1 MVIRSTAAFGRST
14 VSTRNAESGFAYLWL
29 LFLVAVMG
37 LGLSVASDVYST
49 VAKRDREKAL
59 MAVGRQFQEAI
70 GRYHAFRPAGARRE
84 FPASLEDL
92 LRDPRSPGTV
102 RHLRKIFVDPMT
114 GKAEWG
120 LVRIGDRIIGVH
132 SLSEDPVIKKDGF
145 DPDLRLLAG
154 KNTYA
159 EWLFLHEITTVE
171 LELPAGQVGQG
182 GQVGQAVGS
191 ENQQTGLDD

>member
-1 MVIRSTAAFGRST
+1 MVIREEASFRQAALPKGLDQ
-14 VSTRNAESGFAYLWL
+14 SGFAYLWL
-29 LFLVAVMG
+29 LFLIALMG
-37 LGLSVASDVYST
+37 LGLSAASDVYST

-70 GRYHAFRPAGARRE
+70 GRYYAFRPAGAKRE

-92 LRDPRSPGTV
+92 LLDPRSPGTV

-132 SLSEDPVIKKDGF
+132 SLSEEPVIKKDGF
-145 DPDLRLLAG
+145 EPDLRLLAG
-154 KNTYA
+154 KSSYA
-159 EWLFLHEITTVE
+159 EWLFIHEITTVDPA
-171 LELPAGQVGQG
+171 LPAGQGGQG
-182 GQVGQAVGS
+182 DQAVG
-191 ENQQTGLDD
+191 NTDQRKDLND